1 LSPHRPAERT
11 NAHPRVVGEKKFS
24 WVNESG
30 VRGDQLPTKRDED
43 LLPFFQAAL
52 MLLYFSLREL
62 TQL

>member
-1 LSPHRPAERT
+1 
-11 NAHPRVVGEKKFS
+11 VGEKKFS